1 MSKIYLIVPFENKYD
16 AKSLGAKFD
25 WDKKL
30 WYANNTNKNKLLEKY
45 KEYKSFDNIIG
56 ENREFNGSD
65 LFIDLIPTTSWFNN
79 VRSCIY
85 NEDWLRIRKYI
96 YERVNYKCEC
106 CGLYCKNRIEYDDED
121 LDKNSDDE
129 DKDSDEEI
137 NDYLLELKSNNKF
150 NKNEELKKWN
160 TIQLEA
166 HERWSYDDIN
176 NIQKLERIIALCHR
190 CHSVTHYG
198 LTGLRGLSNQADKH
212 LMKVNNWNE
221 EQVLNHHKEQKN
233 IWIERNKIKWNID
246 LSIITNSGIKL
257 KERKQL
263 YNKNLENIK
272 IIREKEREEDRT
284 IVKLNITKTDNN
296 EVKKEKKRNIM
307 NIIKSYITITK
318 NDDNNI
324 SFNSYLEKNIIKL
337 KRKYPNINS
346 SELAKICSNEYKNE
360 LNKKYPNKNNI
371 VIISCDEY
379 IEEKLNNIG
388 NLFD

>member
-1 MSKIYLIVPFENKYD
+1 MSKIYLIVPFENKD
-16 AKSLGAKFD
+16 EAKNLGAKFD

-56 ENREFNGSD
+56 ENRDFNGSN

-79 VRSCIY
+79 IRSSIY
-85 NEDWLRIRKYI
+85 DEDWLRIRKYI

-106 CGLYCKNRIEYDDED
+106 CGLYCKNRIEYEDDD
-121 LDKNSDDE
+121 LDKN
-129 DKDSDEEI
+129 SDEEI
-137 NDYLLELKSNNKF
+137 NDYLLELKSNKEF

-166 HERWSYDDIN
+166 HERWSYDDKT

-198 LTGLRGLSNQADKH
+198 LTGLRELSNQADKH
-212 LMKVNNWNE
+212 LMKVNRWNK

-233 IWIERNKIKWNID
+233 IWIERNKIKWDID

-257 KERKQL
+257 KEREQL

-272 IIREKEREEDRT
+272 IIREKEREENRT

-307 NIIKSYITITK
+307 NIIKSYITITN

-324 SFNSYLEKNIIKL
+324 SFHSYLEKNIIKL

-346 SELAKICSNEYKNE
+346 SELTKICSNEYKNE

-379 IEEKLNNIG
+379 IEKNLNNIG
-388 NLFD
+388 SLFD

>member
-1 MSKIYLIVPFENKYD
+1 M
-16 AKSLGAKFD
+16 
-25 WDKKL
+25 
-30 WYANNTNKNKLLEKY
+30 
-45 KEYKSFDNIIG
+45 
-56 ENREFNGSD
+56 
-65 LFIDLIPTTSWFNN
+65 
-79 VRSCIY
+79 
-85 NEDWLRIRKYI
+85 
-96 YERVNYKCEC
+96 
-106 CGLYCKNRIEYDDED
+106 
-121 LDKNSDDE
+121 
-129 DKDSDEEI
+129 
-137 NDYLLELKSNNKF
+137 
-150 NKNEELKKWN
+150 
-160 TIQLEA
+160 
-166 HERWSYDDIN
+166 
-176 NIQKLERIIALCHR
+176 
-190 CHSVTHYG
+190 
-198 LTGLRGLSNQADKH
+198 
-212 LMKVNNWNE
+212 
-221 EQVLNHHKEQKN
+221 
-233 IWIERNKIKWNID
+233 
-246 LSIITNSGIKL
+246 
-257 KERKQL
+257 

-307 NIIKSYITITK
+307 NIIKLYITITK

>member
-1 MSKIYLIVPFENKYD
+1 MSKIYLIVPFENKDD
-16 AKSLGAKFD
+16 AKNLGAKFD

-56 ENREFNGSD
+56 ENREFNGSN

-137 NDYLLELKSNNKF
+137 NDYLLELKSNNEF
-150 NKNEELKKWN
+150 NKNEELNKWN

-190 CHSVTHYG
+190 CHSVTHSG

-221 EQVLNHHKEQKN
+221 EQVKKHHIEKVN
-233 IWIERNKIKWNID
+233 IWNERNKIKWKLD

-257 KERKQL
+257 KNTE
-263 YNKNLENIK
+263 K
-272 IIREKEREEDRT
+272 II
-284 IVKLNITKTDNN
+284 
-296 EVKKEKKRNIM
+296 
-307 NIIKSYITITK
+307 
-318 NDDNNI
+318 
-324 SFNSYLEKNIIKL
+324 
-337 KRKYPNINS
+337 
-346 SELAKICSNEYKNE
+346 
-360 LNKKYPNKNNI
+360 
-371 VIISCDEY
+371 
-379 IEEKLNNIG
+379 
-388 NLFD
+388 